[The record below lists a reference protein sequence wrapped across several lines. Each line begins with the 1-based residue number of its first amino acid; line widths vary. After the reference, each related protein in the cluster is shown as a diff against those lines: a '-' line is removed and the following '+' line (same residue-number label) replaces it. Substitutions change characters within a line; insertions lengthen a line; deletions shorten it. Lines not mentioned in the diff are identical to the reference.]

1 MDKFSNVQKEDL
13 NITCIDCGI
22 DFLFTVGE
30 QIYFERK
37 NLYLPKRCK
46 TCRKNKKDR
55 KTQIENK
62 KWREQENRKIKILLE
77 QLNYNNLVNSELSSL
92 NPRETLYVI
101 GNGFDIMHGVSSR
114 YSDFRDSMGK
124 SNTLRWQLETY
135 IKSDSL
141 WSDFEEALAHING
154 SAILGTVD
162 MWLDSFNAY
171 DEDAQSAD
179 FFAAIDIATSPATEI
194 VQTLPIRFRKWVETL
209 KPTKEAFLLDV
220 FRPESKY
227 LNFNYT
233 EFLETIYHIPSQAI
247 TYIHGCRTSKKHEL
261 ILGHAPDASEFDDW
275 TPTLSIPNYKSNQKA
290 YMINSALDVASRTLI
305 EYDEAT
311 TKDTRTIIKNHCS
324 FFSNLTDIKN
334 IVVIGHSLS
343 VVDYPYFKEIITKNN
358 NTANWFISWHSSRD
372 LENITA
378 FAQSMNI
385 LNSQINLITLNFKNA

>member
-1 MDKFSNVQKEDL
+1 MTVTSVSTPSISAQITIDYEKKLISLEDL
-13 NITCIDCGI
+13 KSTIQIGGLTQSP
-22 DFLFTVGE
+22 GE
-30 QIYFERK
+30 PDY
-37 NLYLPKRCK
+37 YL
-46 TCRKNKKDR
+46 TTWN
-55 KTQIENK
+55 
-62 KWREQENRKIKILLE
+62 QE
-77 QLNYNNLVNSELSSL
+77 SELNSL
-92 NPRETLYVI
+92 FMANYSKYTIDKNYTYQ
-101 GNGFDIMHGVSSR
+101 VSYNSA
-114 YSDFRDSMGK
+114 
-124 SNTLRWQLETY
+124 TY
-135 IKSDSL
+135 DELFVNNSY
-141 WSDFEEALAHING
+141 E
-154 SAILGTVD
+154 D

-171 DEDAQSAD
+171 DEDAQAAD

-220 FRPESKY
+220 FRPESIY

-275 TPTLSIPNYKSNQKA
+275 TPTRSIPNYKSNRKA

-311 TKDTRTIIKNHCS
+311 TKDTSTIINNHNA
-324 FFSNLTDIKN
+324 FFSKLTDIKN

-358 NTANWFISWHSSRD
+358 NIANWFISWHSSRD
-372 LENITA
+372 LENTRA
-378 FAQSMNI
+378 FAHSMNI
-385 LNSQINLITLNFKNA
+385 PDSKINLITLNL

>member
-1 MDKFSNVQKEDL
+1 
-13 NITCIDCGI
+13 
-22 DFLFTVGE
+22 
-30 QIYFERK
+30 
-37 NLYLPKRCK
+37 
-46 TCRKNKKDR
+46 
-55 KTQIENK
+55 
-62 KWREQENRKIKILLE
+62 
-77 QLNYNNLVNSELSSL
+77 
-92 NPRETLYVI
+92 
-101 GNGFDIMHGVSSR
+101 
-114 YSDFRDSMGK
+114 MGK

-135 IKSDSL
+135 LKSDSL

-171 DEDAQSAD
+171 DEDAQAAD

-194 VQTLPIRFRKWVETL
+194 VQTLSIRFRKWVETL

-220 FRPESKY
+220 FRPESIY

-275 TPTLSIPNYKSNQKA
+275 TPTRSIPNYKSNRKA

-311 TKDTRTIIKNHCS
+311 TKDTSTIINNHNA
-324 FFSNLTDIKN
+324 FFSKLTDIKN

-358 NTANWFISWHSSRD
+358 NIANWFISWHSSRD
-372 LENITA
+372 LENTRA
-378 FAQSMNI
+378 FAHSMNI
-385 LNSQINLITLNFKNA
+385 PDSQINLIILNL

>member
-1 MDKFSNVQKEDL
+1 M
-13 NITCIDCGI
+13 T
-22 DFLFTVGE
+22 
-30 QIYFERK
+30 
-37 NLYLPKRCK
+37 
-46 TCRKNKKDR
+46 
-55 KTQIENK
+55 
-62 KWREQENRKIKILLE
+62 
-77 QLNYNNLVNSELSSL
+77 SL
-92 NPRETLYVI
+92 NPRKTLYVI

-135 IKSDSL
+135 LKSDSL

-171 DEDAQSAD
+171 DEDAQAAD

-194 VQTLPIRFRKWVETL
+194 VQTLSIRFRKWVETL

-220 FRPESKY
+220 FRPESIY

-275 TPTLSIPNYKSNQKA
+275 TPTRSIPNYKSNRKA

-311 TKDTRTIIKNHCS
+311 TKDTSTIINNHNA
-324 FFSNLTDIKN
+324 FFSKLTDIKN

-358 NTANWFISWHSSRD
+358 NIANWFISWHSSRD
-372 LENITA
+372 LENTRA
-378 FAQSMNI
+378 FAHSMNI
-385 LNSQINLITLNFKNA
+385 PDSQINLIILNL

>member
-30 QIYFERK
+30 QIYFERN

-46 TCRKNKKDR
+46 TCRKIKKDR

-62 KWREQENRKIKILLE
+62 KWQEQENRKIKILLE
-77 QLNYNNLVNSELSSL
+77 QLNYNNLTKSELTSL
-92 NPRETLYVI
+92 NPRKTLYVI

-135 IKSDSL
+135 LKSDSL

-171 DEDAQSAD
+171 DEDAQAAD

-220 FRPESKY
+220 FRPESIY

-233 EFLETIYHIPSQAI
+233 EFLETIYHIPSQAV

-275 TPTLSIPNYKSNQKA
+275 TPTRSIPNYKSNRKA

-311 TKDTRTIIKNHCS
+311 TKDTSTIINNHNA
-324 FFSNLTDIKN
+324 FFSKLTDIKN

-358 NTANWFISWHSSRD
+358 NIANWFISWHSSRD
-372 LENITA
+372 LENTRA
-378 FAQSMNI
+378 FAHSMNI
-385 LNSQINLITLNFKNA
+385 PDSQINLITLNL